1 METVLVTGGHGTMGP
16 WVSRELV
23 RLGAR
28 VVVLDLLPAPRF
40 TPPDYRVDS
49 VVVGDVRDTDLV
61 RDTLREQGITRIVHL
76 AALVGQPCEA
86 DPVSAFE
93 VNVIATQRLIE
104 AAEAA
109 GVARLT
115 ANSTKGAL
123 GPLPARHLHPEYDPV
138 PVDHPPSPRQI
149 YEVTKL
155 AVERLV
161 VAARSR
167 GLSAAA
173 LRFSTTWGPGKSG
186 DTHAGLSFHSDL
198 VAAARQGGDIP
209 VDVHP
214 DQGFDLIYYGDIGTA
229 IAVACLAAGPLS
241 SPVYQFGAGHIT
253 RMSEFAAA
261 LEAAFPGCRIVM
273 GDRFPPGRN
282 VLLATD
288 AARADLGFQ
297 PRYDVPA
304 ALAEMGRLAA
314 RAAAG
319 GPG

>member
-1 METVLVTGGHGTMGP
+1 MPETVLVTGGHGTMGP
-16 WVSRELV
+16 WVSRELA
-23 RLGAR
+23 RRGAR
-28 VVVLDLLPAPRF
+28 VVVLDLLAEPRF
-40 TPPDYRVDS
+40 VPPGYRVDA
-49 VVVGDVRDTDLV
+49 VVVGDVQDTGLV
-61 RDTLREQGITRIVHL
+61 RETLHTQGITRVVHL
-76 AALVGQPCEA
+76 AALVGEPCEA
-86 DPVSAFE
+86 DPVRAFE

-104 AAEAA
+104 TAEAA

-123 GPLPARHLHPEYDPV
+123 GPLPPDYLHPVYRPV
-138 PVDHPPSPRQI
+138 PVDHPPSPRQV

-161 VAARSR
+161 VAARGR

-198 VAAARQGGDIP
+198 VASARRGGEIA

-214 DQGFDLIYYGDIGTA
+214 DQGFDLIYYGDVGA
-229 IAVACLAAGPLS
+229 GIAAACLAEGPLAA
-241 SPVYQFGAGHIT
+241 PVYQFGAGRIT

-261 LEAAFPGCRIVM
+261 LETTFPGCRIAM

-282 VLLATD
+282 VLLD
-288 AARADLGFQ
+288 IGAARADLGYQ
-297 PRYDVPA
+297 PRFDVPA
-304 ALAEMGRLAA
+304 ALKDMRTVA
-314 RAAAG
+314 
-319 GPG
+319 

>member
-1 METVLVTGGHGTMGP
+1 VETVLVTGGHGTMGP
-16 WVSRELV
+16 WVSRELA
-23 RLGAR
+23 RRGAR
-28 VVVLDLLPAPRF
+28 VVVLDLSSEPRF
-40 TPPDYRVDS
+40 VPPDYEVDA
-49 VVVGDVRDTDLV
+49 VVVGDVRDTALV
-61 RDTLREQGITRIVHL
+61 RDTIRDQGVTRIVHL
-76 AALVGQPCEA
+76 AAVVGEPCEA
-86 DPVSAFE
+86 DPVHAFE

-109 GVARLT
+109 GVTRLT

-123 GPLPARHLHPEYDPV
+123 GPLPARYLHPEYDPV

-161 VAARSR
+161 VAARAR
-167 GLSAAA
+167 GFSAAA

-198 VAAARQGGDIP
+198 VTAARRGGDIA

-214 DQGFDLIYYGDIGTA
+214 DQGFDLIYYGDIGAA
-229 IAVACLAAGPLS
+229 IATACLAEGPLS
-241 SPVYQFGAGHIT
+241 SPVYQFGAGHLT

-261 LEAAFPGCRIVM
+261 LEAAFPGCRIAM

-282 VLLATD
+282 VLLD
-288 AARADLGFQ
+288 IGAARTDLGYE

-304 ALAEMGRLAA
+304 ALADMRSQGE
-314 RAAAG
+314 RAAASE
-319 GPG
+319 PD